1 MVHLLPG
8 TVQALTLETKYWQH
22 QREQGLNMGGCG
34 DQSIRLRPT
43 LLFEKEH
50 ADIFLGILESVLNKL

>member
-22 QREQGLNMGGCG
+22 QENK
-34 DQSIRLRPT
+34 DSIWVAVVINQS
-43 LLFEKEH
+43 
-50 ADIFLGILESVLNKL
+50 D